1 MSEDSPVAA
10 DVIER
15 LDELEARLDPEAD
28 LEPMSPEAAREEWL
42 ARLDDRSDSTIRSY
56 RDRTVHFLRFCAA
69 YDIENLNDLA
79 TRHMK
84 AYESE
89 RISDG
94 LDVSTRKNEWGTL
107 QRFLEYCEDLD
118 AVASDV
124 PDALDV
130 PSPTK
135 EERINTEK
143 LPIER
148 AETILENLKRY
159 RYATREHVTFLL
171 FWRTTMRLGAL
182 HSLDVQDVYLEDDD
196 LERLRRTYEE
206 EGYAPSVVE
215 KMLERAETPF
225 VFPRNRPETGTRL
238 KNGVEGERVINL
250 ASEVGEIV
258 ANYLRVTRAD
268 VEDEHGRSPLL
279 SSQKGDGRLSK
290 SAIRNWMYV
299 LTQPCEF
306 GGECPHDR
314 DPETCEAREH
324 GYGNKCP
331 SARSPHK
338 IRTGSFT
345 WHRDRGWPR
354 RDLEAKANT
363 TEIDVYDQ
371 PEHLTRAAGRRD
383 LLDRL
388 DEDDE

>member
-1 MSEDSPVAA
+1 MSEDPSAA
-10 DVIER
+10 DVLDR
-15 LDELEARLDPEAD
+15 LDELEERLDPEED
-28 LEPMSPEAAREEWL
+28 LEPMAPDAAREEWL
-42 ARLDDRSDSTIRSY
+42 ARLEDRSESTIRSY
-56 RDRTVHFLRFCAA
+56 RNRTVHFIRFCDRF
-69 YDIENLNDLA
+69 DIENLNDLT
-79 TRHMK
+79 TRHIK

-94 LDVSTRKNEWGTL
+94 LDVNTRKNEWGTL

-118 AVASDV
+118 AVSSDI

-148 AETILENLKRY
+148 AETILENLNQF

-182 HSLDVQDVYLEDDD
+182 HSLDVEDVYLEGDD
-196 LERLRRTYEE
+196 LERLRRRYEQQ
-206 EGYAPSVVE
+206 GYAPSVVE

-225 VFPRNRPETGTRL
+225 VFPQHRPDTGTPL
-238 KNGVEGERVINL
+238 KNGFEGERAINL
-250 ASEVGEIV
+250 ADEVGEIV
-258 ANYLRVTRAD
+258 SDYLRVNRAD
-268 VEDEHGRSPLL
+268 VEDEHGREPLF
-279 SSQKGDGRLSK
+279 SSQKGGGRLSK

-306 GGECPHDR
+306 GDECPHDR
-314 DPETCEAREH
+314 DPETCTAREH
-324 GYGNKCP
+324 GRGSKCP
-331 SARSPHK
+331 SSRSPHK

-388 DEDDE
+388 EEDDE